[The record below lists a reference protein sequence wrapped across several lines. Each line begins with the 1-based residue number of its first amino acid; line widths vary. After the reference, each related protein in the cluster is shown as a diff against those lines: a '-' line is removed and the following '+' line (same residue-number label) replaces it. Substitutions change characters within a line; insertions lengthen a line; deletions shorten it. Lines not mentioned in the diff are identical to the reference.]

1 MKALDSW
8 ARQFGYSD
16 FDTYIRA
23 GGGSLEDVRTD
34 IHRRIRLL
42 HDALKALSFD
52 EPEPEDPMR
61 LTPASAGAYTPV
73 GSLDLTTG
81 KLEEAP
87 AKTEDEPP
95 DPENAQIQGAEHGEP

>member
-23 GGGSLEDVRTD
+23 GGGSLQDVRTD
-34 IHRRIRLL
+34 IQRRIRLL
-42 HDALKALSFD
+42 HDALKALTFD

-61 LTPASAGAYTPV
+61 FNTPA
-73 GSLDLTTG
+73 GSLDLSTG

-87 AKTEDEPP
+87 AKAEDEPP

>member
-23 GGGSLEDVRTD
+23 GGSIAEAANDIRKRVRILNAALQALEKFPAATD
-34 IHRRIRLL
+34 
-42 HDALKALSFD
+42 DLSD
-52 EPEPEDPMR
+52 LIYNPNPSQ
-61 LTPASAGAYTPV
+61 TPATVLQEWQTDAMAQT
-73 GSLDLTTG
+73 
-81 KLEEAP
+81 
-87 AKTEDEPP
+87 KTEDEPP